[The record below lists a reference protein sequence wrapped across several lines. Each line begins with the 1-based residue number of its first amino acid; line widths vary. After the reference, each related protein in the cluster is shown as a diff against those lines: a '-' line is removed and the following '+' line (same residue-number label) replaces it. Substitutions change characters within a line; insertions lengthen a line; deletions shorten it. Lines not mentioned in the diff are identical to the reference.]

1 MKKSN
6 IYSSGDQRKINPNW
20 FTGKV
25 HMKDIS
31 SKIKSKE
38 QGVYHVYFHNGAK
51 TKLHYHS
58 GNQILVATRGSG
70 SLEIFRRFGTS
81 KSNFK
86 IKRTEKISLNEGDT
100 VYIPA
105 KTLHTHGS
113 VNKKKVF
120 SHIAINILPTRSS
133 EYRTIWYESDFK
145 SNVTKSVD

>member
-20 FTGKV
+20 FTEKV

-38 QGVYHVYFHNGAK
+38 QGIYHVYFQNGAK
-51 TKLHYHS
+51 TKIHFHS
-58 GNQILVATRGSG
+58 GNQVLIATRGMG
-70 SLEIFRRFGTS
+70 SLEIFRRFGTG

-86 IKRTEKISLNEGDT
+86 IKRIEKIPLREGDV

-113 VNKKKVF
+113 INKKKIF
-120 SHIAINILPTRSS
+120 SHIAINILPSKNS
-133 EYRTIWYESDFK
+133 DYKTIWFESDFK
-145 SNVTKSVD
+145 STVTKFVE